1 MFVPN
6 KHFEQ
11 SLCQINEHVRTTIVP
26 NCQIDILEQPL
37 FQILGTIFVPKE
49 HFGTTYVPN
58 WHFVTNYVNMNS
70 SYDRHNVLH
79 AAQAWWNIY
88 HTFQIF
94 DGIVRMHIKRSDE
107 IVCLHFD
114 CIRN

>member
-1 MFVPN
+1 
-6 KHFEQ
+6 
-11 SLCQINEHVRTTIVP
+11 
-26 NCQIDILEQPL
+26 
-37 FQILGTIFVPKE
+37 
-49 HFGTTYVPN
+49 
-58 WHFVTNYVNMNS
+58 MNS

-94 DGIVRMHIKRSDE
+94 DEIIRMHIKRSDE

-114 CIRN
+114 CIKNQDKTKCVMK

>member
-37 FQILGTIFVPKE
+37 FQILGTIFVPKNISE
-49 HFGTTYVPN
+49 QLLFLI
-58 WHFVTNYVNMNS
+58 
-70 SYDRHNVLH
+70 DVL
-79 AAQAWWNIY
+79 
-88 HTFQIF
+88 
-94 DGIVRMHIKRSDE
+94 
-107 IVCLHFD
+107 
-114 CIRN
+114 